1 MKNGTK
7 MKRSNKRFWTWL
19 LKMSV
24 AALAFWL
31 LVRSGI
37 NPFWSVLV
45 LLYWK
50 TVVVLGLFVLGLAYF
65 AHTVMN

>member
-1 MKNGTK
+1 MNNDTK
-7 MKRSNKRFWTWL
+7 MKRGKKRFWIWL

-24 AALAFWL
+24 SALAFWL

-37 NPFWSVLV
+37 NPFWSLLL

-50 TVVVLGLFVLGLAYF
+50 TAIVLGLLAVGIAYF

>member
-1 MKNGTK
+1 
-7 MKRSNKRFWTWL
+7 MKRGKKRFWIWL

-31 LVRSGI
+31 LIRSGI
-37 NPFWSVLV
+37 NPFWSLLL

-50 TVVVLGLFVLGLAYF
+50 TVVVLGLLAVGLAYF